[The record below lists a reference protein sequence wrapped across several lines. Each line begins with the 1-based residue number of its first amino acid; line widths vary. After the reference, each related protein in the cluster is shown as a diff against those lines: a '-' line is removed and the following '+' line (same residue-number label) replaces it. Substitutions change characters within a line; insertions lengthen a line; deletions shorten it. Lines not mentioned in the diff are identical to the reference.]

1 MTEENTPLTIES
13 IRDEMKAQYDS
24 LKTEFDNA
32 IKTKDEEIANLKTLN
47 TELNKALIKSAF
59 LPDTPQPQEP
69 KSEEE
74 LYKETIDSIYERS
87 KRFQQYLS

>member
-1 MTEENTPLTIES
+1 MTEEQPLTIES

-32 IKTKDEEIANLKTLN
+32 IKTKDEEIANLKSLN

-59 LPDTPQPQEP
+59 TPTQSPEPEP

-74 LYKETIDSIYERS
+74 LYKESIDSIYERS

>member
-1 MTEENTPLTIES
+1 MTEEQPLTIES

-24 LKTEFDNA
+24 LKAEFDNA
-32 IKTKDEEIANLKTLN
+32 MKTKDEEIASLKQLN

-59 LPDTPQPQEP
+59 LPDPQPQEP

-87 KRFQQYLS
+87 KRFQHYLS